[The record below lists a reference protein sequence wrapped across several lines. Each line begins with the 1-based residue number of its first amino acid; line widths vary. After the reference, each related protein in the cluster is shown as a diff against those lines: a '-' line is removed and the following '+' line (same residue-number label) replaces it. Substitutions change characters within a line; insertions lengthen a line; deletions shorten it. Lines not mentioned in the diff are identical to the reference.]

1 MKEEQLKKVLND
13 MSLKEKIGQLVQ
25 LSGDFYNSRDISLG
39 PNRKLGLKQE
49 TIDLCGS
56 VFNVTGAE
64 NIRKLQKSQMLKQ
77 PHHIP
82 MLFMSDVIYG
92 FKTIFPSPLGL
103 GALWD
108 ESVIFEIYKNI
119 SEEAWASGNQVAF
132 SPMIDVV
139 HDARW
144 GRVMESPGED
154 SLLNSKYATAMV
166 NGFQSELKDGKGQAA
181 CVKHFAAYGAV
192 EAGREYNQVDMS
204 ISKLANEYLPP
215 YKAAVDSGVKMVM
228 TSLTTLN
235 GVPST
240 GDKWLLST
248 LLRNT
253 WKFQGVI
260 ISDYASIYELKK
272 HGFSKDDKDSAKKAI
287 SAGVDIDM
295 KTPCY
300 AKYLEELV
308 DEKEVNIEA
317 INSAVLRVLKL
328 KNDLGLFENPYRNCS
343 NVQERNIILSEK
355 KRKLARDVVTKASV
369 LLKNDKSTLPL
380 SSTNRILLVGP
391 YANNKNLIGSWAI
404 HGNPEDCVSIYK
416 GIKNQVGSDKIK
428 YIKGTNIEDDR
439 FTLNVLDKSDLN
451 QLSKEEETQQLAEIK
466 QQAKISDTIVVA
478 VGEDSIESG
487 EAASK
492 TNLHLPKCQRQFIKE
507 LAKLNK
513 PIVMIVI
520 SGRPLVLTDVEPYV
534 DSILYAWF
542 PGTEAGNG
550 IADILFGKVNP
561 SGKLSI
567 SLPYNEGQEPIY
579 YSQLSTGRPLGSSQH
594 TGRYVSRYL
603 DAPNKPLYPFGYG
616 LSYGKQAEYKN
627 LKISNRVIKNNSK
640 LTLSVDIKNNSKW
653 DKNEIVQL
661 YMHDDVA
668 SIVQPVKKL
677 IDYKKIFIKSKST
690 KTINFEVSPRQ
701 LRFFDNNM
709 QSKLETGTFHIYV
722 GSSSES
728 TLSTQIEFI
737 GD

>member
-1 MKEEQLKKVLND
+1 MKEEQLKKILND
-13 MSLKEKIGQLVQ
+13 MSLKEKIGQLIQ
-25 LSGDFYNSRDISLG
+25 LSGDFYDSCDISLG
-39 PNRKLGLKQE
+39 PNRKLGLNQDS
-49 TIDLCGS
+49 IDLCGS
-56 VFNVTGAE
+56 VFNVTGAK
-64 NIRKLQKSQMLKQ
+64 NIRKLQKEQMAKQ

-108 ESVIFEIYKNI
+108 EKLIFKIYKNI
-119 SEEAWASGNQVAF
+119 SEEAWSSGNQVAF
-132 SPMIDVV
+132 SPMVDIV
-139 HDARW
+139 HDSRW

-154 SLLNSKYATAMV
+154 TLLNSRYAAAMV
-166 NGFQSELKDGKGQAA
+166 NGFQAELKDGKGQAA

-215 YKAAVDSGVKMVM
+215 YKAAVDAGVKMVM

-248 LLRNT
+248 LLRNK
-253 WKFQGVI
+253 WNFQGSI
-260 ISDYASIYELKK
+260 ISDYASVYELKK
-272 HGFSKDDKDSAKKAI
+272 HGFSVDDKDSAEKAI
-287 SAGVDIDM
+287 NAGVDIDM

-308 DEKEVNIEA
+308 AENKVNIKV
-317 INSAVLRVLKL
+317 INSAVFRVLKL
-328 KNDLGLFENPYRNCS
+328 KNELGLFEDPYRNCS
-343 NVQERNIILSEK
+343 NEQENYNILSK
-355 KRKLARDVVTKASV
+355 QKRKLAREVVTQSSV
-369 LLKNDKSTLPL
+369 LLKNKDMTLPL
-380 SSTNRILLVGP
+380 SPINKILLVGP

-404 HGNPEDCVSIYK
+404 HGNPEDCVSIYE
-416 GIKNQVGSDKIK
+416 GIKNKVGSGRVK
-428 YIKGTNIEDDR
+428 YIQGTNLEDNQ
-439 FTLNVLDKSDLN
+439 FVLSVLGN
-451 QLSKEEETQQLAEIK
+451 NARNRLSEEDQIK
-466 QQAKISDTIVVA
+466 QLREINDKAKSSDAIVVA
-478 VGEDSIESG
+478 VGEDSTESG

-492 TNLHLPKCQRQFIKE
+492 TNLHLPECQKRLIKE

-561 SGKLSI
+561 SGKLTI
-567 SLPYNEGQEPIY
+567 SFPYNEGQEPMY
-579 YSQLSTGRPLGSSQH
+579 YSQLLTGRPLGLSQH

-616 LSYGKQAEYKN
+616 LSYGKQIEYKN
-627 LKISNRVIKNNSK
+627 LKISNRVIKRDSK
-640 LTLSVDIKNNSKW
+640 LTLSVDIENSSNW
-653 DKNEIVQL
+653 DKNEVVQL
-661 YMHDDVA
+661 YLHDDAA
-668 SIVQPVKKL
+668 SIVQPIKKL
-677 IDYKKIFIKSKST
+677 IDYKKIPIKRNTT
-690 KTINFEVSPRQ
+690 KTVKFTISPDQ
-701 LRFFDNNM
+701 LSFFDNNM
-709 QSKLETGTFHIYV
+709 QRKLENGVFHVYV
-722 GSSSES
+722 GSSSET
-728 TLSTQIEFI
+728 TLSTEFELQK
-737 GD
+737 